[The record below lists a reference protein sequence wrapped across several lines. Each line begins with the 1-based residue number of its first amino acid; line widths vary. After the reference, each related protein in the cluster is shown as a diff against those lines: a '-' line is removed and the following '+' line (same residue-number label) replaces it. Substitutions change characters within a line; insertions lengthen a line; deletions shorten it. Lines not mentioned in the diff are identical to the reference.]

1 LKILASSAY
10 KYNFEL
16 SSCDAHNSGRSFIY
30 IKNNNGPKMLPR
42 GIPLNTSNEDENSPL
57 TPMLCFRHR
66 PTRHTVKSLQ
76 AST

>member
-30 IKNNNGPKMLPR
+30 ILKK
-42 GIPLNTSNEDENSPL
+42 
-57 TPMLCFRHR
+57 
-66 PTRHTVKSLQ
+66 
-76 AST
+76 